1 MSETRF
7 VGDVSKLPDYGFG
20 HRSTTWWGVSGFM
33 AIEGAGFALAFAAYF
48 FLMAQERQW
57 PASADPPDLLWG
69 TLTLVLLLI
78 SEIPNVWLK
87 RAAQALDLRK
97 VRIGLVA
104 MSLIVLPIF
113 VTRAFEFDHL
123 NISWDRNAYG
133 SITWAL
139 LLLHT
144 VHLITDWVDTLVLT
158 ALMHTHHGKKGR
170 RFVDTSEN
178 ALYWHFIAIS
188 WVLLY
193 GVIYWV
199 PRLSA

>member
-7 VGDVSKLPDYGFG
+7 VGDASTLPDYGFG
-20 HRSTTWWGVSGFM
+20 SRSTTWWGVSGFM

-48 FLMAQERQW
+48 FLMAQEKQW
-57 PASADPPDLLWG
+57 PASANPPDLLWG
-69 TLTLVLLLI
+69 TLTLALLLL

-87 RAAQALDLRK
+87 RAAEAMDLRK
-97 VRIGLVA
+97 VRRGLVV

-113 VTRAFEFDHL
+113 VTRAFEYDHL
-123 NISWDRNAYG
+123 NVGWDRSAYG

-144 VHLITDWVDTLVLT
+144 VHLITDWVDTLVLA
-158 ALMHTHHGKKGR
+158 ALMHTEHGKKGR

-188 WVLLY
+188 WVAVY
-193 GVIYWV
+193 AVIYWV

>member
-7 VGDVSKLPDYGFG
+7 VGDASKLPDYGFG

>member
-1 MSETRF
+1 MSEPRF
-7 VGDVSKLPDYGFG
+7 TGDASALPDHGFG
-20 HRSTTWWGVSGFM
+20 HRSTTWWGVNGFM

-57 PASADPPDLLWG
+57 PASALPPDLLWG
-69 TLTLVLLLI
+69 TVTLVLLLL
-78 SEIPNVWLK
+78 SELPNIWVK
-87 RAAQALDLRK
+87 RAAEMEDITR
-97 VRIGLVA
+97 VRIGLVV

-113 VTRAFEFDHL
+113 ATRALEFDHL

-139 LLLHT
+139 LFMHT

-158 ALMHTHHGKKGR
+158 VLMHTRHGRKGR

-178 ALYWHFIAIS
+178 AVYWHFIAAS
-188 WVLLY
+188 WVLVY
-193 GVIYWV
+193 AVIYWA
-199 PRLSA
+199 PRLHG